1 MGIFGLKINHLA
13 TLLGSPRLNI
23 TFFLNERSIS
33 PPPKSGKT
41 TASLATNGAVFQRG
55 PEINLFEKGRS
66 VVVCVINLF
75 EKDVSLLSACQ
86 LQPFKNRFSC
96 DVRNRTT

>member
-41 TASLATNGAVFQRG
+41 TTASLATNGAVFQRG
-55 PEINLFEKGRS
+55 PE
-66 VVVCVINLF
+66 INLF